1 MAKARPSPA
10 RQDQL
15 PSLYGG
21 QAPSD
26 IRERA
31 RFVLRMGL
39 GELIGE
45 EESRPGMKAAFDSLF
60 PPGSEARRRAVRVI
74 RSPVNLRQREVPL
87 RTGVRPPFQGVEA
100 AGFIYVIGFG
110 AYVKIGFTERSVRQR
125 IAGLQTG
132 CPEKLETYATLRG
145 SRDEER
151 GFHERFA
158 ALRMNGEWF
167 RREGALADWIEGGC
181 VG

>member
-39 GELIGE
+39 GEPIGE

-60 PPGSEARRRAVRVI
+60 PPGSEERRRAVRVI
-74 RSPVNLRQREVPL
+74 RSPVTP
-87 RTGVRPPFQGVEA
+87 RPRVLPSRSGGRAPFQGIEA

-125 IAGLQTG
+125 IVGLQTG
-132 CPEKLETYATLRG
+132 CPKKLETYATLRG
-145 SRDEER
+145 SRDDER
-151 GFHERFA
+151 EFHDRFA
-158 ALRMNGEWF
+158 DLRMNGEWF
-167 RREGALADWIEGGC
+167 RREGALDEWIKGGC
-181 VG
+181 KK